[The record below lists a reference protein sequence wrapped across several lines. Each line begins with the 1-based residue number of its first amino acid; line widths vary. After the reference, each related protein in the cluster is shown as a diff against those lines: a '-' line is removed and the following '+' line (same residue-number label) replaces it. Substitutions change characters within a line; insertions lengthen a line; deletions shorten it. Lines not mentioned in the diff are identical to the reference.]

1 VVAQGEPMFGGAAEE
16 ALEAQLARHGIDL
29 YDERGILALRDG
41 GGASQ
46 IAPSSLLGMVA
57 ERGVDVLVLID
68 VEPMGQ
74 RDLDALGRY
83 ASATTARVR
92 VDAFLAADGDAIG
105 RGWSQQVEYAE
116 PNATRKADAAMGD
129 MSTAIAEAIDAVWQ
143 DLRSGA
149 R

>member
-1 VVAQGEPMFGGAAEE
+1 MFGGAAEE
-16 ALEAQLARHGIDL
+16 ALEAQLARHGVDL

-68 VEPMGQ
+68 VEPLGQ
-74 RDLDALGRY
+74 RELQALDRY
-83 ASATTARVR
+83 SYATTARVR
-92 VDAFLAADGDAIG
+92 VDAYLAADGDAVG

-116 PNATRKADAAMGD
+116 LNAANKADAAMGNV
-129 MSTAIAEAIDAVWQ
+129 STEIAEAIDAAWE